1 MKKNKSTAVDPPI
14 ADLEAKRSVFASS
27 QVPLY
32 YQLAS
37 LLRNKI
43 SSGEFGVGAKI
54 PTEAELVADYGVSRI
69 TVRQS
74 LRSLEEEGLI
84 RREAGRG
91 TFVNDP
97 KAFTGT
103 LQLDGSLDDLMS
115 MGLATQVQ
123 LLDHKT
129 VSVSGQ
135 EAERL
140 DLEAGAK
147 VVRCTRIRFVGD
159 QPYSYIVNDLP
170 YEIGRRIPR
179 SYLKSGSILQFLEQ
193 ELGILLMSADQSVR
207 ATLADAVVAPRLDV
221 PIGAPLLY
229 VDRIVFDE
237 EGRRVERVR
246 TYYRS
251 DIYNFTLHLNRHKAP
266 GNLTWAYREAGAKK
280 AVK

>member
-1 MKKNKSTAVDPPI
+1 LKKNKGNAADPPT

-43 SSGEFGVGAKI
+43 SSGEFAVGVKI
-54 PTEAELVADYGVSRI
+54 PTEAELVIDYGVSRI
-69 TVRQS
+69 TVRQA

-115 MGLATQVQ
+115 MGLATKAQ

-129 VSVSGQ
+129 LSVSGQ

-140 DLEAGAK
+140 DLESGAK
-147 VVRCTRIRFVGD
+147 IVRCTRIRFVGD

-179 SYLKSGSILQFLEQ
+179 NYLKSGSILQFLEQ
-193 ELGILLMSADQSVR
+193 ELGILLMSAEQSVR

-221 PIGAPLLY
+221 PIGAPLLF
-229 VDRIVFDE
+229 VDRVVFDE
-237 EGRRVERVR
+237 EGRKVERVR

-266 GNLTWAYREAGAKK
+266 GNLTWAYREAPSKMA
-280 AVK
+280 AT

>member
-1 MKKNKSTAVDPPI
+1 LKKNKSTAVDPPI

-69 TVRQS
+69 TVRQA